1 MTEWVAQADPSQN
14 PLPELGVPVEPLP
27 APSVEEAIST
37 SPVEPPLDP
46 AISNPSLERILIRQ
60 IDITGSTVFMAEDL
74 LQGVEP
80 YANQLLTVAELQVIA
95 AEITQLYLPKIKL
108 SVGRWG

>member
-14 PLPELGVPVEPLP
+14 PLPELGVPVDPLP
-27 APSVEEAIST
+27 APSVEETVPA
-37 SPVEPPLDP
+37 PFVEPPPTPEIDD
-46 AISNPSLERILIRQ
+46 PSLERILIRQ

-80 YANQLLTVAELQVIA
+80 YANQLLTVAELQAIA

-108 SVGRWG
+108 SVDRWG